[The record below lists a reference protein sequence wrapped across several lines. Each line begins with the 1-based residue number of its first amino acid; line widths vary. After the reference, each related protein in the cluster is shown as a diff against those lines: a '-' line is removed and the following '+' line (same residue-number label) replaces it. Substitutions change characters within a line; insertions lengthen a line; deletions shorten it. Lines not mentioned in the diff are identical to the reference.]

1 MNNSTYEKNIERIE
15 KYLTNFKYQDDFL
28 KNLNKKTHPIE
39 LRRIIREITRELNE
53 LTKYTKELDDYYSNE
68 DKNDKKAKK
77 EVKKEEI
84 TKKEE
89 KKVNF
94 EKHDEVDEY
103 IGKEMKDLEK
113 TKPKNMKNAEDV
125 NNYIENIYI
134 KINKFK
140 NKKKSINKDD
150 LKNHKRFDGI
160 INQLEILIK
169 NLTKINSNSD
179 SDSD

>member
-68 DKNDKKAKK
+68 EKNDKKAKK
-77 EVKKEEI
+77 EVKKEEKP
-84 TKKEE
+84 KKEE
-89 KKVNF
+89 KNVNF
-94 EKHDEVDEY
+94 EENDDIDEY
-103 IGKEMKDLEK
+103 FAKEMMELSK
-113 TKPKNMKNAEDV
+113 TKPKNMKNINDV
-125 NNYIENIYI
+125 NNYIENIHI

-140 NKKKSINKDD
+140 NKKKSISKDD
-150 LKNHKRFDGI
+150 LKNNKRFDI
-160 INQLEILIK
+160 IITQLETLLK
-169 NLTKINSNSD
+169 NLTNINSNSD
-179 SDSD
+179 SD